1 MNKPWNRAARTLC
14 SLLLLSAGAA
24 MAQVPSLP
32 TIPPVLPVVMP
43 RLATPKA
50 ERPVQIERLSVQVQ
64 VLGTLAQT
72 ELELVLRN
80 PNPVPLEGT
89 LEFPLREGQS
99 VSGFALD
106 IGGELR
112 PAVPVEKVRGRQVF
126 EEIQR
131 RNVDPALLE
140 QAAGNV
146 YKLRV
151 FPLPA
156 QGTRRVKLQLS
167 QPLAADADGRIQWLL
182 PLDFGQAIPELNLD
196 ITLPGVPAE
205 GLVASGLLQRVP
217 LTQGPDGPRLRTQ
230 LRDTRAEQPLALS
243 WPAQPVALSRVERFQ
258 ERSYFY
264 AELPQPA
271 ESGEPQFHLRGMT
284 VIWDASGSGAQR
296 DHARELAL
304 LQALVGTTRS
314 LRVTLIVARH
324 EAEPP
329 RDFQINAGDWSALRK
344 HLEGLAYDGASNP
357 AAWRSP
363 PVAKAIGRPGL
374 TLLFS
379 DGLANWGSAA
389 LPDSPAPINTINAST
404 ASHGAALRQL
414 AQRSGG
420 RSFDLLA
427 QSPQAVAR
435 ALLTN
440 EVRVVDMRGEGVDQ
454 LELAA
459 RQPES
464 GRLVLAGRLTAPQ
477 GRVVLTLQHPDGR
490 RSERTLDLS
499 DAAAADD
506 GRDATT
512 GWPPLAAQRWA
523 ELRLAR
529 LEAEPELHRAEI
541 RRVGQQFYR
550 VSSGTSLIVLES
562 LADYLRYEITP
573 PPLLREEY
581 QKQQQ
586 RSGDRLRVERDR
598 RLQALASRWADRVA
612 WWKKDFPKT
621 PESEQDKAKA
631 AYLREQEAQ
640 SSRRVAAPDLYR
652 PVAPAPSAMPAPA
665 PAAPPPPAVAYS
677 PAAPA
682 PAPAAL
688 APAGRAPAPT
698 GASSGQESRGAGIQL
713 RKFQPN
719 EPYAARL
726 RDATPQQRYAVYLD
740 ERPGYLNSSAFFLDA
755 ADIFEERGQPELALR
770 VLSNLAEM
778 AVENRALLRVLAYR
792 LQQAGEH
799 ALALPVLERVRE
811 LAPDEPQSWRDLAL
825 AHARLGQ
832 AQKAVDLLWEGLSR
846 PQVRSF
852 GDVDLIMLA
861 ELNALADRHPG
872 LDLQKVEPALRGPL
886 PVSLRAVL
894 SWDADNTDIDLWVID
909 PDGEAT
915 YFSRPLSRQGGR
927 ISRDV
932 TQGYGPEEFV
942 LRDAKPGRYEVR
954 AKFYGHRQQVLT
966 PYTTLMLWLSS
977 DFGLAGQKDQYT
989 VLRLTDRGD
998 QVLVGTFTVPEPRKA
1013 KRPATPAP
1021 ATAR

>member
-1 MNKPWNRAARTLC
+1 MSWMPVWRRLRSGALCVLCALAGLAA
-14 SLLLLSAGAA
+14 
-24 MAQVPSLP
+24 AQPAPVPPDRSPAL
-32 TIPPVLPVVMP
+32 P
-43 RLATPKA
+43 RLVSPQRA

-80 PNPVPLEGT
+80 PNSLPLEGT

-106 IGGELR
+106 IGGEMR

-182 PLDFGQAIPELNLD
+182 PLDFGQPIPELNLD
-196 ITLPGVPAE
+196 IALPGVPAE
-205 GLVASGLLQRVP
+205 GLVASGLLQRLPVLP
-217 LTQGPDGPRLRTQ
+217 GQDGPRLRAQ

-271 ESGEPQFHLRGMT
+271 EAGEPQFHLRGMT

-329 RDFQINAGDWSALRK
+329 RDFQVNAGDWSALRK

-363 PVAKAIGRPGL
+363 PVGKAIGRPGL

-379 DGLANWGSAA
+379 DGLANWGSPA
-389 LPDSPAPINTINAST
+389 LPDSPAPLNTINASA
-404 ASHGAALRQL
+404 ASHGAVLRQL

-435 ALLTN
+435 ALLAN
-440 EVRVVDMRGEGVDQ
+440 EVRVVDVRGEGVDQ

-464 GRLVLAGRLTAPQ
+464 GRLVLAGRLTAPR

-490 RSERTLDLS
+490 RSERVLELG
-499 DAAAADD
+499 DADAADD
-506 GRDATT
+506 GRDAAT

-573 PPLLREEY
+573 PPSLREEY
-581 QKQQQ
+581 RKQQQ
-586 RSGDRLRVERDR
+586 LGADRLRTQSDR

-631 AYLREQEAQ
+631 AYLRAQEAP

-652 PVAPAPSAMPAPA
+652 PAAPATSAMPAPA
-665 PAAPPPPAVAYS
+665 PAAPPPPAVAYA

-682 PAPAAL
+682 PA
-688 APAGRAPAPT
+688 APAPT

-861 ELNALADRHPG
+861 ELNALAARHPG
-872 LDLQKVEPALRGPL
+872 LDLQKVEPALRGAL

-894 SWDADNTDIDLWVID
+894 GWDADNTDIDLWVID

-977 DFGLAGQKDQYT
+977 DFGLPGQKDQHT